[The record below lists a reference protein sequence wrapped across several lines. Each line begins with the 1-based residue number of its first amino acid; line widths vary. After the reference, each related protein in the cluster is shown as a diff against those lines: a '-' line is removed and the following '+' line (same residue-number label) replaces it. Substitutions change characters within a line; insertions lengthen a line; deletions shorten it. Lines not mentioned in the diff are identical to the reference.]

1 MDVLSSHCGPT
12 GCHTAVPQSQWLVGV
27 GWSLATPPQGPHRAP
42 SAGLRTVSNLPSR
55 WIGLF
60 SKCDRGLS
68 SKRIGKWLLL
78 SVLSQKQSQLRFN
91 IHHTLVRYSEP
102 ARTGKLVLL
111 GRESASLFQ
120 PHFSLFPL
128 WTQMPPDTGT
138 GVQAW
143 ENHWG
148 FPTRP
153 GHHAPVLAEVILS
166 VAEMTLQVSVV
177 SVKAPWCE
185 RGLVSFLRCLYWL
198 KYRRLCPSR
207 PSSRPLLPPS
217 CVFVHVSV
225 IACFHL
231 DLSNLFLW
239 LSTLF
244 PRDSELLM
252 SRQGASSAC
261 VHISQASYSSVN
273 MLIKLS

>member
-1 MDVLSSHCGPT
+1 MYDKIHYKLKKKKKTNWKTTPSFCSLPETESAEVQHSPVCLSDT
-12 GCHTAVPQSQWLVGV
+12 L
-27 GWSLATPPQGPHRAP
+27 
-42 SAGLRTVSNLPSR
+42 SR
-55 WIGLF
+55 
-60 SKCDRGLS
+60 SD
-68 SKRIGKWLLL
+68 
-78 SVLSQKQSQLRFN
+78 
-91 IHHTLVRYSEP
+91 
-102 ARTGKLVLL
+102 
-111 GRESASLFQ
+111 RESASLFQ

-138 GVQAW
+138 GAQAW
-143 ENHWG
+143 ENRWG

-153 GHHAPVLAEVILS
+153 GHHEPVLAEVILS
-166 VAEMTLQVSVV
+166 VPEMTLQVSVV
-177 SVKAPWCE
+177 SIKAPWCE

-198 KYRRLCPSR
+198 KYGRLCPSR
-207 PSSRPLLPPS
+207 PSSRPVVPPS

-231 DLSNLFLW
+231 DLSNLSLW

-261 VHISQASYSSVN
+261 VHISQACYSSVN

>member
-1 MDVLSSHCGPT
+1 MYDKIHYKLKKKKT
-12 GCHTAVPQSQWLVGV
+12 
-27 GWSLATPPQGPHRAP
+27 
-42 SAGLRTVSNLPSR
+42 
-55 WIGLF
+55 
-60 SKCDRGLS
+60 
-68 SKRIGKWLLL
+68 KRIGKRLPL

-91 IHHTLVRYSEP
+91 IHRMLVRYSEP
-102 ARTGKLVLL
+102 L
-111 GRESASLFQ
+111 GQGSLFCWAGNQPLFQ

-138 GVQAW
+138 GAQAW
-143 ENHWG
+143 ENRWG

-166 VAEMTLQVSVV
+166 VPEMTLQVSVV
-177 SVKAPWCE
+177 SIKAPWCE

-198 KYRRLCPSR
+198 KYGRLCPSR
-207 PSSRPLLPPS
+207 PSSRPVMPPS

-231 DLSNLFLW
+231 DLSNLSLW

-261 VHISQASYSSVN
+261 VHISQACYSSVN